1 MWVEFLKMEKKDL
14 FEKARKREI
23 TQMKTEWK
31 GLVSEETV
39 LLPRKKSENNK
50 LEAQQGRKKRSQME
64 IEEVSPLYLQYLLW
78 CQLFTSPFIFTGTL
92 RNNKIYNCK
101 SDGV

>member
-1 MWVEFLKMEKKDL
+1 MWVKFLKMEKEDL

-39 LLPRKKSENNK
+39 LLPRKKK
-50 LEAQQGRKKRSQME
+50 
-64 IEEVSPLYLQYLLW
+64 W
-78 CQLFTSPFIFTGTL
+78 
-92 RNNKIYNCK
+92 
-101 SDGV
+101 